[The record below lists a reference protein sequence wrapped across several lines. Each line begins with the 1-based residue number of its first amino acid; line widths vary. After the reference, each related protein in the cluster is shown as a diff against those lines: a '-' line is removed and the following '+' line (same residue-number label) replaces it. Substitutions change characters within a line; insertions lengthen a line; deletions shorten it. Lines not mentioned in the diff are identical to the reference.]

1 MKLLNI
7 RQKHLMAITYPS
19 ILESLQPLKVLYKNK
34 MCFSGFNSFDGLDY
48 AVIDHAT
55 VVKMNLF
62 EARSY
67 ISSSLKLPEFHI
79 RHLEIHQPPFSSNDI
94 RRLHIYENP
103 FSSNL
108 LLKLLSTRTIIF
120 SCPLLNQTLGAP
132 EFNPVLTLVEILK
145 KAPYLEEIDIK
156 YTNIK
161 NGNTWPNDFIK
172 YSKAK
177 CLKNLHLSISGL
189 EFDIDDLAVLMK
201 VSYSFE
207 AQMLYSKKPETQ
219 CLLLF

>member
-1 MKLLNI
+1 MKLINE

-19 ILESLQPLKVLYKNK
+19 ILESLQPLKVFYKNE
-34 MCFSGFNSFDGLDY
+34 MCFSGFNAFDGLDY

-55 VVKMNLF
+55 VVKMNLI
-62 EARSY
+62 ETRSY

-103 FSSNL
+103 FSSVL
-108 LLKLLSTRTIIF
+108 LLKLLSSRTIIF

-132 EFNPVLTLVEILK
+132 EFNPGLTLAEILK
-145 KAPYLEEIDIK
+145 KAPYLEEIGIK
-156 YTNIK
+156 YTNIQ
-161 NGNTWPNDFIK
+161 NGNTWPNDIIK
-172 YSKAK
+172 YNKAK
-177 CLKNLHLSISGL
+177 YLKNLHLSISGL
-189 EFDIDDLAVLMK
+189 NFNTDDLAVLMK

-207 AQMLYSKKPETQ
+207 A
-219 CLLLF
+219 